1 MDIRE
6 ARKALNLTQ
15 AELAEMLGVD
25 HSAISRYE
33 TGAVTP
39 DKRTLIALAAI
50 FAQAAKA
57 A

>member
-15 AELAEMLGVD
+15 AELAEKLGVD

-33 TGAVTP
+33 TGAVAP
-39 DKRTLIALAAI
+39 DKRTMIALSAI
-50 FAQAAKA
+50 FAQEKA